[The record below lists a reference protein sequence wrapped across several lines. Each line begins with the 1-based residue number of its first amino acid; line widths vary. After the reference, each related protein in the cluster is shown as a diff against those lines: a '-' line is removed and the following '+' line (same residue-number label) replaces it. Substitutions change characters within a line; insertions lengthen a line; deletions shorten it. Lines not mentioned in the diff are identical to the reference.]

1 MSAIPYVLLGVLIV
15 NILYALGIIDFLAGV
30 FAPFLKH
37 IWGLPSSSISALLIG
52 FLRKDVAVGMLGP
65 LALTTKQLIIGCVI
79 LAIYFP
85 CIATFIVLVKEL
97 GLKDMFKAALIM
109 IFTAVIVGGIL
120 NLIL

>member
-1 MSAIPYVLLGVLIV
+1 
-15 NILYALGIIDFLAGV
+15 
-30 FAPFLKH
+30 
-37 IWGLPSSSISALLIG
+37 LIG